1 MPSKHA
7 RLSPSASSRWLTCT
21 ASVQAIEEAREAGI
35 IKQSDESK
43 YAREGTIAH
52 ELGEIEARFHFR
64 IDDAATYAR
73 KKDEWVALF
82 EAEGYAPGTR
92 EEMERHI
99 ERYID
104 LIEERKAMFP
114 YSTVM
119 FEERVDTGVPTCWG
133 TSDTVIVSP
142 THVEIIDLKYGAG
155 VAVSA
160 VENSQLRL
168 YGLGALDKF
177 GDMLGD
183 TEVVRTTVFQPRLGN
198 TSTEELPVDEL
209 REWREEVARPAGWS
223 AIKGDD
229 AVFAPSETAC
239 KWCPLAGVCRAR
251 MEKNT
256 QDDFGADPAT
266 LSMEELG
273 GILARTKEIRSWT
286 ESVENFALDAIY
298 SQGQEIPGWKVVR
311 SGGRRVISDAPAAI
325 QTMIDAGYT
334 AEQVTDFKPKGLG
347 QLEKLVGK
355 TELPELLGDLL
366 IKTPGKPSLAPESDR
381 REAIHP
387 AGEAAKDFAE

>member
-1 MPSKHA
+1 MIAKH
-7 RLSPSASSRWLTCT
+7 
-21 ASVQAIEEAREAGI
+21 
-35 IKQSDESK
+35 DESK

-52 ELGEIEARFHFR
+52 ELGEIEARYHFR

-73 KKDEWVALF
+73 KKDQWVVMF
-82 EAEGYAPGTR
+82 EAEEYEAGTR

-99 ERYID
+99 DRYIE
-104 LIEERKAMFP
+104 LIEERLGMFP
-114 YSTVM
+114 HSTVL

-160 VENSQLRL
+160 IENSQLRL

-183 TEVVRTTVFQPRLGN
+183 TELVRTTVFQPRLGN
-198 TSTEELPVDEL
+198 TSTEEMTADEI
-209 REWREEVARPAGWS
+209 RAWREEVARPAAWS
-223 AIKGDD
+223 AIGGDD
-229 AVFAPSETAC
+229 KAVFAPSEEAC
-239 KWCPLAGVCRAR
+239 KWCPLAGICRAR

-256 QDDFGADPAT
+256 QDDFGAEPDT
-266 LSMEELG
+266 LTLEELG
-273 GILARTKEIRSWT
+273 DILQRTKDIRAWT
-286 ESVENFALDAIY
+286 EAVENFALDAIY
-298 SQGQEIPGWKVVR
+298 SRGMEIPGWKVVR
-311 SGGRRVISDAPAAI
+311 SGGRRTITDATAAI
-325 QTMIDAGYT
+325 QTLIDAGYT

-347 QLEKLVGK
+347 VLEKLVGK
-355 TELPELLGDLL
+355 TQLPEVLGDLL
-366 IKTPGKPSLAPESDR
+366 AKTPGKPSLAPEGDK
-381 REAIHP
+381 RESISP